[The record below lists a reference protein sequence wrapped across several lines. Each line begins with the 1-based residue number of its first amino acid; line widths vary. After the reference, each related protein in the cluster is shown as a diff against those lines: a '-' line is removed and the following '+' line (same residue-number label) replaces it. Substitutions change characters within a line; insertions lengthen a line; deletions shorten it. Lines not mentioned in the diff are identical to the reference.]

1 MGGMMPRLSVI
12 ACAGL
17 LISGCMSGPVPVFSG
32 RAGGEALAPPGP
44 SEAKLP
50 GAPEVRST
58 PP

>member
-12 ACAGL
+12 ACAAL
-17 LISGCMSGPVPVFSG
+17 LVSGCMSGPVPVPSG
-32 RAGGEALAPPGP
+32 RAGGEALTPPGP
-44 SEAKLP
+44 STTKLP